1 LENDSFPGGKKL
13 SNFTLKNRLKMQVT
27 GRCATQPGVL
37 QHSFPELEGYYWF
50 DIGSKRDF

>member
-1 LENDSFPGGKKL
+1 MTPSLPGGKKL

-27 GRCATQPGVL
+27 GTCAIQPGVL